1 MPLYSVY
8 RIQTGYI
15 LKRKLRVFPDFYK
28 NTPSRY
34 SVGMTTR
41 YPFRQDAA
49 YLDDQYNNRLRVPDF
64 VDRHVL
70 PWQAA
75 SVRVQHEKA
84 CVLDVAY
91 GSAVSDTL
99 DIFPAGGARQ
109 PVLVFLHGGYWRSL
123 DKKDH
128 SFLAPSFTQQGVCV
142 VVPNYALC
150 SAQGSTTIEDISLQC
165 ARALAWVYKN
175 IDQYGGDPARITVV
189 GHSAGGHLAAM
200 MAACEWE
207 KLDSAPNSELPRR
220 LVRNALSLSGLHDLG
235 PIMHCPYL
243 QQDLKLTVA
252 QVVRCSPAY
261 FVKPRT
267 MLYAVCGG
275 DESDEFLRQNRLIE
289 KAWGSIHVPVRE
301 AMAGHNHFSIL
312 ETLTQPAHRTHQL
325 AMQLLQR

>member
-1 MPLYSVY
+1 
-8 RIQTGYI
+8 
-15 LKRKLRVFPDFYK
+15 
-28 NTPSRY
+28 
-34 SVGMTTR
+34 MTTR

-75 SVRVQHEKA
+75 SAQVQRDTS

-91 GSAVSDTL
+91 GSAGSDQM
-99 DIFPAGGARQ
+99 DIFPAGGSRQ

-128 SFLAPSFTQQGVCV
+128 SFIAPAFTQRGVCV

-150 SAQGSTTIEDISLQC
+150 SAQGATTIEDISVQC

-175 IDQYGGDPARITVV
+175 IDQYGGDPQSITVA

-200 MAACEWE
+200 MAACQWE
-207 KLDSAPNSELPRR
+207 VLDPKLPKQL
-220 LVRNALSLSGLHDLG
+220 LHNAMSISGLHDLA
-235 PIMHCPYL
+235 PIMHSPYL
-243 QQDLKLTVA
+243 QHDLKLTAA
-252 QVVRCSPAY
+252 QVARCSPAY
-261 FVKPRT
+261 FARPRAK
-267 MLYAVCGG
+267 LYAVCGG

-289 KAWGSIHVPVRE
+289 QAWGSLHVPVRE